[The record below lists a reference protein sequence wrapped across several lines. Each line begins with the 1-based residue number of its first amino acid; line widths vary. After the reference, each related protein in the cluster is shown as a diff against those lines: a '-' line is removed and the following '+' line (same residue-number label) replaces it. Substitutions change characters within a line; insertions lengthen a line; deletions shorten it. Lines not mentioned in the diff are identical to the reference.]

1 VVRLIYARELNC
13 TLEARQAS
21 IHPAWQIHMGWSWLM
36 VAIKICIAIEIVYF
50 FHITA
55 CKCRVIIIKP
65 AEASTFIAKW
75 MTPSEG
81 IYKVNWDV
89 AIDCLK
95 RWTGVGII
103 DRDSEGNVID
113 L

>member
-1 VVRLIYARELNC
+1 
-13 TLEARQAS
+13 
-21 IHPAWQIHMGWSWLM
+21 
-36 VAIKICIAIEIVYF
+36 
-50 FHITA
+50 
-55 CKCRVIIIKP
+55 
-65 AEASTFIAKW
+65 